1 LFAVTVAVAVIFDMS
16 STVTAL
22 SALEEPLDINLAKAF
37 FTRVQETLLM
47 YLMMLIG
54 ISVVNGAK

>member
-1 LFAVTVAVAVIFDMS
+1 MTKTQD
-16 STVTAL
+16 AL
-22 SALEEPLDINLAKAF
+22 SGLKDSINPELAKAF

-54 ISVVNGAK
+54 ISVVNTSE